1 LGVNEA
7 VLVLSGCQ
15 CSSSIHWTFDHNKGK
30 AGAFHSMAVCVCI
43 CSSCE
48 NTIFRFS
55 KKKKWC
61 EIYSCR
67 PILNMRLLLVY

>member
-30 AGAFHSMAVCVCI
+30 AGAFHSMAVCVYLQLMWKYNF
-43 CSSCE
+43 S
-48 NTIFRFS
+48 IF
-55 KKKKWC
+55 KKKKMMWN
-61 EIYSCR
+61 
-67 PILNMRLLLVY
+67 ILV